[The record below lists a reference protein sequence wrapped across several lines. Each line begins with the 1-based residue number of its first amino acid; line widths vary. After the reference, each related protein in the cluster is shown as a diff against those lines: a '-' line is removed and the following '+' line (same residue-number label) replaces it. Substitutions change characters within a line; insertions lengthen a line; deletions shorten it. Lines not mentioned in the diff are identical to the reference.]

1 MNLTTFKNSDSS
13 KTPHYLLLGHPVEY
27 SRSPL
32 MHNTALEHYNMSA
45 RYHAVDLQ
53 SNELTDLAVYM
64 NRDMFLGANI
74 TIPYKQMITQYLD
87 EIDSR
92 AQEIGAVNT
101 VVTSDYRLT
110 GYNTDCAGFLAPL
123 EGYEQE
129 LDGGRAIIFGTGGA
143 SRALVVAL
151 EQMNIEEIYLVSR
164 KPERVTS
171 FDRYDR
177 VEVIS
182 YNEWTTLAEE
192 AALIVNATPLGMH
205 PKTNRSPVRDM
216 EKQFLGDTICY
227 DIVYNPLK
235 TMFLEQAEAVGSTT
249 IGGLEMLIQQGSR
262 SFEHW
267 TGRSFPIEIIR
278 ERLYEELKD

>member
-13 KTPHYLLLGHPVEY
+13 DNPHYLLLGHPVEH
-27 SRSPL
+27 SWSPL
-32 MHNTALEHYNMSA
+32 MHNTALEHYNMPA
-45 RYHAVDLQ
+45 RYFAVDLQ

-74 TIPYKQMITQYLD
+74 TIPYKQVITEYLD

-101 VVTSDYRLT
+101 VVKSDHRLT

-123 EGYEQE
+123 RDYEQE
-129 LDGGRAIIFGTGGA
+129 LEGGRAIIFGTGGA
-143 SRALVVAL
+143 SRALVVGL

-164 KPERVTS
+164 KPERVSSFDS
-171 FDRYDR
+171 FDR
-177 VEVIS
+177 VKVIS
-182 YNEWTTLAEE
+182 YNEWTAQSEE

-216 EKQFLGDTICY
+216 EKQFLDDTICY
-227 DIVYNPLK
+227 DIVYNPIK
-235 TMFLEQAEAVGSTT
+235 TMFLEQAESVGSTT

-262 SFEHW
+262 SFKHW
-267 TGRSFPIEIIR
+267 TGRPFPIEIVR